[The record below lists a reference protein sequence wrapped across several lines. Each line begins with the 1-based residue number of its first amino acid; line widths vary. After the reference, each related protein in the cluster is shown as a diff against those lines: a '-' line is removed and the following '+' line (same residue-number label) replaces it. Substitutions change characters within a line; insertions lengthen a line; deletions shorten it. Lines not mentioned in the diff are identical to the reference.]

1 MNEIK
6 HLAKLAR
13 LELNES
19 DIKKF
24 KKQIPEILEYIG
36 KLKEINTE
44 NIQPTARVIDL
55 KSVVRE
61 DKPKLTEKQEKLINQ
76 APGKK
81 DNFIKTKAVFE

>member
-13 LELNES
+13 LELNEE

-24 KKQIPEILEYIG
+24 KKQIPEILEYVG

-55 KSVVRE
+55 KSVIRK

-76 APGKK
+76 APERK